1 MLHDQVDMYLKH
13 GVTNEKPKACDQQDN
28 IAFDGWA
35 EHIPASVSHFDK
47 LEVAFCPFT
56 YEFADLVYV
65 LSLTGQSGKRV
76 AKGSII
82 EGLKEIQEMMNLC
95 GKHNIT
101 CETETVTPA

>member
-35 EHIPASVSHFDK
+35 EHIPAR
-47 LEVAFCPFT
+47 
-56 YEFADLVYV
+56 
-65 LSLTGQSGKRV
+65 KRV